1 MTCAITILTE
11 NFSDWETALINSTG
25 RGYYGFD
32 TRFATSGGTQVTSS
46 GGMIVT
52 PHLAIEAIQLDE
64 LDLLI
69 ICGGTVWQ
77 TDQAPNITDLVIAA
91 HERNIILAGICDG
104 TRVLAQSGVL
114 DNLRHTSNSA
124 ENLSKLN
131 YGGAAY
137 YQDVPYAIADKRVI
151 TAPGTA
157 PVSFMAEILYTLG
170 IGDEN
175 LKAYLAMHA
184 AEHRRPAW
192 ILGTSVVGV
201 S

>member
-1 MTCAITILTE
+1 MTRAITIITE
-11 NFSDWETALINSTG
+11 NFSDWETALINSAG
-25 RGYYGFD
+25 RAYYGFD
-32 TRFATSGGTQVTSS
+32 TRFATPKGTPVTSS

-52 PHLAIEAIQLDE
+52 PHLAIEDIALDE

-69 ICGGTVWQ
+69 ICGGTLWQ
-77 TDQAPNITDLVIAA
+77 TDQAPNITALVSTAY
-91 HERNIILAGICDG
+91 ERHTIVAGICDG
-104 TRVLAQSGVL
+104 TRVLAQSGIL
-114 DNLRHTSNSA
+114 DNLCHTSNSA

-137 YQDVPYAIADKRVI
+137 YQDVPYAVADKRVI

-157 PVSFMAEILYTLG
+157 PVSFMANILCTLG

-184 AEHRRPAW
+184 AEHRQP
-192 ILGTSVVGV
+192 V
-201 S
+201 

>member
-1 MTCAITILTE
+1 MTRAITILTE

-25 RGYYGFD
+25 RAYYGFD
-32 TRFATSGGTQVTSS
+32 TRFATPNGALVTSS

-52 PHLAIEAIQLDE
+52 PHLALETILLDE

-69 ICGGTVWQ
+69 VCGGTIWK
-77 TDQAPNITDLVIAA
+77 TDLPPNIVALVAAA
-91 HERNIILAGICDG
+91 HERNIVVAGICDG

-124 ENLSKLN
+124 ENLSELN

-137 YQDVPYAIADKRVI
+137 YQDVPYAVADQRVV

-157 PVSFMAEILYTLG
+157 PVSFMAEILRTLG
-170 IGDEN
+170 ISDEN
-175 LKAYLAMHA
+175 LNAYLAMHA
-184 AEHRRPAW
+184 AEHSKSA
-192 ILGTSVVGV
+192 
-201 S
+201 

>member
-1 MTCAITILTE
+1 MTRAITIITE
-11 NFSDWETALINSTG
+11 NFSDWETALINSAG
-25 RGYYGFD
+25 RAYYGFD
-32 TRFATSGGTQVTSS
+32 TRFATPKGISVTSS

-52 PHLAIEAIQLDE
+52 PHLALEAIQLDE

-69 ICGGTVWQ
+69 ICGGTIWQ
-77 TDQAPNITDLVIAA
+77 TDQAPNVAALVAA
-91 HERNIILAGICDG
+91 AYERNIIVAGICDG

-124 ENLSKLN
+124 ENLSNLN
-131 YGGAAY
+131 YGGATY
-137 YQDVPYAIADKRVI
+137 YQDVPYAVADKRVV

-157 PVSFMAEILYTLG
+157 PVSFMAEILCTLC

-184 AEHRRPAW
+184 AEHRQPA
-192 ILGTSVVGV
+192 
-201 S
+201 